1 MTAKDV
7 LTNPL
12 FQYSLELILPVVGYL
27 FFGWTLPVIITFYF
41 FDYLGGEI
49 ARHRRHAKVLE
60 NSKRENKSKF
70 IIGVILGSLA
80 FLVSLLALYFV
91 LLNLNL
97 NVKLDLNPMNEIILF
112 LKDEGWILFP
122 VVILAN
128 LMKDKVTFYLPK
140 KYLIYDFT
148 KLIKNFYTEISILTA
163 LIILGLFVYGELATK
178 NINGLLLLAIF
189 IGIKLAFDFV
199 LVKSLDAK
207 SKI

>member
-27 FFGWTLPVIITFYF
+27 FFGWTIPVIIAFYF

-70 IIGVILGSLA
+70 TIGVIVGSLA

-91 LLNLNL
+91 FLDLSI
-97 NVKLDLNPMNEIILF
+97 NVKSDLNPMNEIILF

-128 LMKDKVTFYLPK
+128 LMKDKVTFYFPK
-140 KYLIYDFT
+140 KYLIYNFT
-148 KLIKNFYTEISILTA
+148 KLMKYYYIELSILTV
-163 LIILGLFVYGELATK
+163 LILTGLLVYGKLATK
-178 NINGLLLLAIF
+178 NINGLLMLAIF
-189 IGIKLAFDFV
+189 VAVKLIFDFL
-199 LVKSLDAK
+199 LVKKLDAK
-207 SKI
+207 SKL